1 VLPVR
6 KKSREDERGKE
17 LAIKK
22 VEKKER
28 KGRLKSP
35 TPCLTWLS
43 EIP

>member
-1 VLPVR
+1 VR
-6 KKSREDERGKE
+6 KKSREEERGKE

-22 VEKKER
+22 EEKKE